1 MKPRHDVPVRL
12 WTLAAG
18 LVLAALLATALSG
31 TSFAELPAGLQVDQ
45 KEVCGNCH
53 DLSDE
58 LRARVTHQPAAAGE
72 CSACHNPHV
81 SRFDALLRDRPGPLC
96 GECHAEVAAELAAPV
111 VHQPVA
117 EGRCAECHE
126 PHGSSHSGL
135 LRASGAELCA
145 TCHEPV
151 KEWSVRPV
159 QHVPFAQGNC
169 DACHEPHAGEVPGL
183 LTARGAGVCTS
194 CHDTGGAFRAAHS
207 GYPVERA
214 ECQQCHDPHASERRG
229 LFRASMHE
237 PFASGDCSTCHQAP
251 GAADPFATVAPLDEL
266 CGMCHEAAVEA
277 NRDAPFPHVGAG
289 GGGCVA
295 CHNPHSGAGAAL
307 LREEQETL
315 CLSCHDPAGS
325 SSGLEGRHPS
335 HGEGALE
342 CTTCHAPH
350 GGERP
355 VLMASDPIALCGECH
370 SHQHQE
376 AHPLG
381 EEVRDPRNG
390 APMDCVSCHGIH
402 DAPYEFYLHKSGER
416 DLCLSCHKDIGG
428 GR

>member
-1 MKPRHDVPVRL
+1 
-12 WTLAAG
+12 
-18 LVLAALLATALSG
+18 
-31 TSFAELPAGLQVDQ
+31 
-45 KEVCGNCH
+45 
-53 DLSDE
+53 
-58 LRARVTHQPAAAGE
+58 
-72 CSACHNPHV
+72 
-81 SRFDALLRDRPGPLC
+81 
-96 GECHAEVAAELAAPV
+96 
-111 VHQPVA
+111 
-117 EGRCAECHE
+117 
-126 PHGSSHSGL
+126 
-135 LRASGAELCA
+135 
-145 TCHEPV
+145 
-151 KEWSVRPV
+151 
-159 QHVPFAQGNC
+159 
-169 DACHEPHAGEVPGL
+169 
-183 LTARGAGVCTS
+183 
-194 CHDTGGAFRAAHS
+194 
-207 GYPVERA
+207 
-214 ECQQCHDPHASERRG
+214 
-229 LFRASMHE
+229 
-237 PFASGDCSTCHQAP
+237 
-251 GAADPFATVAPLDEL
+251 
-266 CGMCHEAAVEA
+266 MCHEDAVAA
-277 NRDAPFPHVGAG
+277 NREAPFPHVAAG

-325 SSGLEGRHPS
+325 SSGLEGRHAS

-370 SHQHQE
+370 SHQHQA